1 MKFSFLTYLF
11 CRFPLEHSFQMAQY
25 YGFDGIEI
33 WGARP
38 HAYAYDMDVAAVR
51 EILEMKKKYGVEIS
65 AYTPEILAYPY
76 NLASPLKKE
85 REETEEYLMR
95 ALETTAALEGQ
106 RMLLTLPHPGHLA
119 RKRDIWKLVLE
130 PLRRLCARAEALGVT
145 VVLETLT
152 PSESNLVTTA
162 DEASALIED
171 VGSQAMTAMMDLVP
185 PVIAN
190 EPVSNYFDFL
200 QNRMDYI
207 HLCNSDGV
215 TEFHARLDEGVLPLQ
230 DVFTLLKR
238 QKFEG
243 WCSLEILAPYYKD
256 PELYL
261 AQSKRLIEA
270 GISESE
276 REYAAGNRCW

>member
-11 CRFPLEHSFQMAQY
+11 CRFPLEHSFRMAQY
-25 YGFDGIEI
+25 YGFDGVEV

-38 HAYAYDMDVAAVR
+38 QAYAYDMDAEAIG
-51 EILEMKKKYGVEIS
+51 EIQRMKKKYGMEIS

-76 NLASPLKKE
+76 NLASPLEKE
-85 REETEEYLMR
+85 REETEQYLMR
-95 ALETTAALEGQ
+95 ALEVAAALDAR

-119 RKRDIWKLVLE
+119 KKHDVWKMVLE
-130 PLRRLCARAEALGVT
+130 PLSRLCARAEALGVY
-145 VVLETLT
+145 VMLETLS

-162 DEASALIED
+162 DEAAALIEE
-171 VGSQAMTAMMDLVP
+171 VGSKAMIAMMDLVP

-190 EPVSNYFDFL
+190 EPLSNYFDFL
-200 QNRMDYI
+200 QGRMDYV
-207 HLCNSDGV
+207 HLCNSDGM
-215 TEFHARLDEGVLPLQ
+215 TEFHARLDEGVLPIQ

-238 QKFEG
+238 QRFEG

-270 GISESE
+270 CMSEGG
-276 REYAAGNRCW
+276 R